1 MGSRGWEHPHHI
13 SCLPSFSDLRGLWLY
28 RLESRV
34 GLNYRL
40 KCLAWTG
47 RQQEPRMWSQDLP
60 SCPCSLQQGQQDP
73 RFKSSR
79 GGKWH
84 RRAQRVPCGLAGCPP
99 LGVPSWGG
107 PRHPLLGP
115 LQCPKADGSPVS
127 GWSSARVSMLH
138 SASPN
143 RYGAGV
149 RCLYDSRGQLVEGR
163 QERYWRSSR
172 QVSPFRGKHSRPQ
185 PPCVANQGVGGLETS
200 PCQAARHQLEP
211 VNHFNPRASLSTG
224 AARGC
229 AAVSAL
235 PHSSSLLI
243 SLILAPRP
251 GAEAVRLVLQPGG
264 KRPPLRPLRREE
276 AEDRL

>member
-1 MGSRGWEHPHHI
+1 MGSRGWGHSHHI

-47 RQQEPRMWSQDLP
+47 RQQEPRTWSQDLP
-60 SCPCSLQQGQQDP
+60 ACPCSLQQGQQDP

-84 RRAQRVPCGLAGCPP
+84 CRAQCVPCGVAGCPP
-99 LGVPSWGG
+99 WVSPPGCPLLGGTPPSF
-107 PRHPLLGP
+107 LGP
-115 LQCPKADGSPVS
+115 LQRPKADGSPVS
-127 GWSSARVSMLH
+127 GWWSARVSMLH

-172 QVSPFRGKHSRPQ
+172 QASPFRGKHSRPR
-185 PPCVANQGVGGLETS
+185 PPCAANQGVGGLETS
-200 PCQAARHQLEP
+200 PCQGARHQLEP

-224 AARGC
+224 AAWDS

-235 PHSSSLLI
+235 PHSSPLLI

-264 KRPPLRPLRREE
+264 KCPPLRPLQ
-276 AEDRL
+276 